1 MTTRALLLAAALL
14 GAAPAFAQEAP
25 PRTAEAGQPDAART
39 SFAEER
45 RKRQQEL
52 EGVEAA
58 IRDNAASRA
67 RLESEIAAIRGDR
80 ARLNTELLATAERM
94 REVEQRLSAIET
106 RLGALQTS
114 ESAIRR
120 SLQARRGLIGDVL
133 AALQRMGRKPP
144 PAIFVRPQDILEAV
158 RASIALGAVVP
169 ELRAETE
176 SLANDLGDLV
186 RLREAIGLERTR
198 IAGEVE
204 SLANDRVRLAAL
216 VEARQSELKKSE
228 QAFGD
233 EARRAADLGRQAG
246 TLRELL
252 QKIESDALAA
262 MRQADQARRA
272 EEARKREE
280 QGRLAS
286 LAMRDPA
293 RLAPKIAFADARGT
307 LQWPVEGVVKS
318 GFGLVDDT
326 GAPTRGQSFE
336 TRPGAVVTAPADG
349 WVAFAGPFRS
359 FGRLLIL
366 NAGGGYYIV
375 LAGMERI
382 TVDPGQ
388 FVLAGEPVATMG
400 SGSGAGPDGKSALY
414 VEFRKDGA
422 SIDPGPWWAR
432 SDNGKVRG

>member
-1 MTTRALLLAAALL
+1 MTTRLLLLSAVIA
-14 GAAPAFAQEAP
+14 AAPALAQDAP
-25 PRTAEAGQPDAART
+25 PRPPPAEQADAQP
-39 SFAEER
+39 SFADER
-45 RKRQQEL
+45 RRRQQEL
-52 EGVEAA
+52 ETIETA
-58 IRDNAASRA
+58 IRDNAAARA
-67 RLESEIAAIRGDR
+67 RLESEIASIRGDR
-80 ARLNTELLATAERM
+80 ARLNTELLSTAERM
-94 REVEQRLSAIET
+94 REVEQRLSAIEA
-106 RLGALQTS
+106 RLAALQTS
-114 ESAIRR
+114 ETAIRQ

-169 ELRAETE
+169 DLRAETE
-176 SLANDLGDLV
+176 ALAKDLGDLV
-186 RLREAIGLERTR
+186 RLKEAIGLERTR

-204 SLANDRVRLAAL
+204 TLAGDRVRLAAL
-216 VEARQSELKKSE
+216 IDARQSELKKSE

-233 EARRAADLGRQAG
+233 EARRAADLGKQAG

-293 RLAPKIAFADARGT
+293 RLSPKVAFADARGT
-307 LQWPVEGVVKS
+307 LQWPVEGAVKS
-318 GFGLVDDT
+318 SFGLVDDT
-326 GAPTRGQSFE
+326 GAPARGQSIE

-388 FVLAGEPVATMG
+388 FVLAGEPVAAMG

-414 VEFRKDGA
+414 VEFRKDGT
-422 SIDPGPWWAR
+422 SIDPSPWWAR

>member
-1 MTTRALLLAAALL
+1 MTTRAFLVFAAMLAL
-14 GAAPAFAQEAP
+14 APARAQEP
-25 PRTAEAGQPDAART
+25 PLRGALGDAMPQA
-39 SFAEER
+39 SVDER

-52 EGVEAA
+52 EAIETA
-58 IRDNAASRA
+58 IRDNAAARA

-80 ARLNTELLATAERM
+80 ARLNTELLTTAERM
-94 REVEQRLSAIET
+94 RDVEQRLSAIET
-106 RLGALQTS
+106 RLVSLQQS
-114 ESAIRR
+114 EAAIRQ

-144 PAIFVRPQDILEAV
+144 PAIFVRPEDILEAV

-169 ELRAETE
+169 DLRAETE
-176 SLANDLGDLV
+176 TLAKDLGDLV
-186 RLREAIGLERTR
+186 RLKEAIGSERTR

-204 SLANDRVRLAAL
+204 GLAKDRVRIAAL

-233 EARRAADLGRQAG
+233 EARRAADLGKQAN
-246 TLRELL
+246 TLRDLI

-262 MRQADQARRA
+262 MRQSDEARRA
-272 EEARKREE
+272 EEVRSREA

-293 RLAPKIAFADARGT
+293 RLAPKIAFAEARGT
-307 LQWPVEGVVKS
+307 LQWPVEGAMRH

-326 GAPTRGQSFE
+326 GAPARGQTIE
-336 TRPGAVVTAPADG
+336 ARPGAIVTAPADG

-400 SGSGAGPDGKSALY
+400 AGSDGGPDGKSALY
-414 VEFRKDGA
+414 VEFRKDGT